1 MKQWFSKFTQS
12 LTIGHLLIGGIL
24 LTAVFYIGYGAGALQ
39 EERSGIRGAQV
50 STNTQMELGQDQ
62 LDFMQ
67 FWEVWQSVKDRY
79 IESDIS
85 DRDLFYGAIGGIV
98 EGLDD
103 PYSTYFTPEDA
114 SAFLQDLEG
123 SFYGIGA
130 ELDERDGGIVIVTP
144 LKGTP
149 AEEAG
154 VRAGDFILEVDGNS
168 TEGWSVYEAVDNIR
182 GEEGTKV
189 TLSLLTPG
197 EGIKD
202 VEITRGKITIDSVT
216 WEQEDGIGIIQ
227 MTQFNQESLRLFN
240 QAIEELNPE
249 SLDGLI
255 LDLRGNPGGLL
266 DKAIAIADFW
276 IDDRIVL
283 VEKTRDTEINIRA
296 GKGAILENIPTVVL
310 VNGGSASASE
320 IIAGALQDYEL
331 AHVIGTQTFGKG
343 SVQDYEEL
351 KDGSA
356 LKITVA
362 RWFTPKGR
370 SIDEVGIEPDEV
382 ITLTQEDF
390 DAEKD
395 TQLEA
400 ARLYIKDAR

>member
-1 MKQWFSKFTQS
+1 MKHRIKQFTRS
-12 LTIGHLLIGGIL
+12 LTIGHLLVFGIF
-24 LTAVFYIGYGAGALQ
+24 LTIMFYVGYGVGALQ
-39 EERSGIRGAQV
+39 EEQNSIRGAQV
-50 STNTQMELGQDQ
+50 STEVETTLDQDQ
-62 LDFMQ
+62 LDFRQ
-67 FWEVWQSVKDRY
+67 FWDVWQSVKDRY
-79 IESDIS
+79 VDAEIS

-149 AEEAG
+149 AEQAG
-154 VRAGDFILEVDGNS
+154 VRAGDFILEVDGES

-202 VEITRGKITIDSVT
+202 VDIIRGKITIDSVT
-216 WEQEDGIGIIQ
+216 WEEEDGIGIIQ
-227 MTQFNQESLRLFN
+227 MTQFNQDSLRLFN

-249 SLDGLI
+249 ALDGLI

-266 DKAIAIADFW
+266 DQAIAIADFW

-320 IIAGALQDYEL
+320 IVAGALQDYEL
-331 AHVIGTQTFGKG
+331 AHVIGSQTFGKG

-351 KDGSA
+351 IDGSA

-362 RWFTPKGR
+362 KWFTPKGR

-400 ARLYIKDAR
+400 ARLHIKNAR